1 MPLSRLV
8 VIGAGNMSRAIL
20 QGAAT
25 AGDPG
30 FSSFLIVDPDE
41 RARKAMSDIGL
52 AGRLEDTLAAVSD
65 LPDRLNQHDAI
76 LLAVKPQMLGA
87 VAQELQ
93 PILAEARLQPLVISI
108 LAGVPSGRVR
118 ERLGGG
124 RVLRVMP
131 NLPARVGL
139 GMTAIAVGEGAAET
153 DLPPA
158 LRLFETCGVVLPTSE
173 DMLDAFTALAGS
185 GPAYLF
191 YLAEAMT
198 SAAEEFGFGASDA
211 SLIVRQTLAGAAEML
226 RGSDESPSSL
236 RAAVTSKG
244 GTTAAA
250 TETFDRTGV
259 MRALVEGMRAAR
271 ARGAELAAK
280 A

>member
-41 RARKAMSDIGL
+41 RARNAMSDIGL

-158 LRLFETCGVVLPTSE
+158 LRLFETCGAVLRTSE

-250 TETFDRTGV
+250 TEAFDRAGV

-271 ARGAELAAK
+271 ARGAEIAAK